1 MSKDVN
7 MIVTVNENGD
17 FSLTGEFKGIELIIA
32 CAGLVKASAEK
43 LGESEVEVLKNMLIV
58 AEEESREKNER

>member
-17 FSLTGEFKGIELIIA
+17 FELTGEFKGIELLIA
-32 CAGLVKASAEK
+32 CAGLVKAAAEE
-43 LGESEVEVLKNMLIV
+43 LGKSEVELLKNMLIV
-58 AEEESREKNER
+58 AEEESWEKNE